1 MKRKGKIKG
10 LENHYPFHVRRK
22 GKRQS
27 LEKSLSV
34 PCEKIENE
42 KKGKSS
48 EKSLSV
54 PCEKIEND
62 KKGKRKK
69 L

>member
-1 MKRKGKIKG
+1 M
-10 LENHYPFHVRRK
+10 RRK
-22 GKRQS
+22 GKRKS

-34 PCEKIENE
+34 PCEKIKNE
-42 KKGKSS
+42 KKGIR
-48 EKSLSV
+48 EKLGKFITVSV

-69 L
+69 LGKIIICSM